1 MLLELFAAALV
12 CALAFSMLVVAA
24 IRITRRLGMEP
35 MMVLMW
41 LGLAEEPPRTAR
53 SERRRLA
60 EL

>member
-1 MLLELFAAALV
+1 MLLELFAGALV
-12 CALAFSMLVVAA
+12 YALAFSMVLVAS

-41 LGLAEEPPRTAR
+41 LGLAEEPPHTPR
-53 SERRRLA
+53 SARRRLG